1 MPTPGSDSTPLPTS
15 ALPAITEF
23 FDGSPVPSFA
33 IDADHKVTHWNKACA
48 SVTGF
53 SAAQMSGTRDHWKP
67 FYDTHRLV
75 MADLIVDGAMD
86 DSIANYYAGKY
97 RRSALIPGAFEA
109 EDFFPQLGTDG
120 VWLYFSA
127 SPLHDESGKV
137 IGAIEI
143 LQNVTLRKSAEQAL
157 RESQA
162 GLEQLVTQRTQQ
174 LAQSN
179 TRLEA
184 DIARR
189 EEVEAELV
197 RRNHELTEINE
208 QLSTMRQQLAQ
219 TDKLASI
226 GQLAAGVAHEINN
239 PIGYIFSN
247 FGTLQGYL
255 ANLMEMLDAYEI
267 AEARISDAIVR
278 QNLQQMRKR
287 IELDY
292 LKEDIPVMM
301 RESMEGIVRVRK
313 IVQDLKDFSRVDND
327 REWQWSNL
335 HQGIESTLNIINN
348 EVKYKADVVREFGTL
363 PEVECLPTQ
372 INQVIMNLVVN
383 AAHAIGPAR
392 GRIIV
397 RTEIEVS
404 QQSVRI
410 EVEDNGSGISA
421 DVQARIFDP
430 FFTTKP
436 VGMGTG
442 LGLSLAY
449 GIITKHHGTI
459 EVDSIVGRGTIMR
472 IVLPVHQTAPVGA

>member
-1 MPTPGSDSTPLPTS
+1 MPTPGSDLPSVQITT
-15 ALPAITEF
+15 LPAITEF

-53 SAAQMSGTRDHWKP
+53 CAAQMIGTRDHWRP

-86 DSIANYYAGKY
+86 DLIANYYAGKY

-109 EDFFPQLGTDG
+109 EDFFPQLGANG

-127 SPLHDESGKV
+127 SPLHDNNGKV

-143 LQNVTLRKSAEQAL
+143 LQNVTLQKSAEQAL
-157 RESQA
+157 RESQI

-189 EEVEAELV
+189 EEIEAELV

-255 ANLMEMLDAYEI
+255 VSLMEMLDAYEI
-267 AEARISDAIVR
+267 AEARIGDATVR
-278 QNLQQMRKR
+278 RNLQQMRKR

-348 EVKYKADVVREFGTL
+348 EVKYKADVMREFDTL

-397 RTEIEVS
+397 RTKFEVD
-404 QQSVRI
+404 QQTVQI
-410 EVEDNGSGISA
+410 EVEDNGSGISS

-459 EVDSIVGRGTIMR
+459 EVDSVLGRGTIMR
-472 IVLPVHQTAPVGA
+472 IMLPIHQTAPVGA